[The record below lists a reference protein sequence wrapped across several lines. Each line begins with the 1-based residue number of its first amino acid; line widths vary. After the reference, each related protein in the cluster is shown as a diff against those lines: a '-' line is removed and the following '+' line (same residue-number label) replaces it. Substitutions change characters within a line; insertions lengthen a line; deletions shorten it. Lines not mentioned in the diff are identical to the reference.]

1 MRKWFAALVPWMVTT
16 AALAQAPA
24 PVQVEFTHLGT
35 FKDESVRIQDECWV
49 TPALLGKW
57 GFEVAD
63 KGDSLSVSF
72 AGRAFDLPMRRVG
85 SVTYVNLHE
94 AGRLLGADVEWNADK
109 SAVAVLAQLRIVEQT
124 DAGMRV
130 DLTLPVQPSFLK
142 VTNPDRFVMDVK
154 GARLPESGISGLPSN
169 WRVGQLAPGV
179 VRIVVESPEMA
190 KQFLPTMKPSR
201 AFMIKF
207 GEEPFEQVDP
217 DDEGSSGGIKVDT
230 TPQISVTV
238 APKAQAVVSM
248 PNIAK
253 EDEASATL
261 MMPFTGKLAA
271 SASAKY
277 LDPSRIQISV
287 PLAEPSSVDATQAFE
302 SKHVK
307 LVTTSRDQA
316 GAAVFIFE
324 LHAASAF
331 ELKSNDKVIT
341 LRVFRPK
348 EASGKLANKVIVVDA
363 GHGGRESG
371 TKWGSTLEKDLT
383 LKVAKKLAAYLIEAG
398 ASVVMIRNEDST
410 VPLLSRPETANESKA
425 DLYISVHFN
434 SNQTANSAS
443 GGMTFYHMQ
452 NATSMFLAQCIQS
465 EIAAVSK
472 LPDLGVW
479 SDSRI
484 YKTKGFAVLRL
495 TSMPAVLIELGF
507 LNNAK
512 DRARLVQPEFHDAA
526 AKAIVKGVKVFLG
539 ETDGKE

>member
-1 MRKWFAALVPWMVTT
+1 MVTT
-16 AALAQAPA
+16 AALAQAPT

-49 TPALLGKW
+49 TPALLKKL
-57 GFEVAD
+57 GFDATD
-63 KGDSLSVSF
+63 KGDALSIGF
-72 AGRAFDLPMRRVG
+72 AGRAFDLPMRRIG
-85 SVTYVNLHE
+85 TVTYVNMHE
-94 AGRLLGADVEWNADK
+94 ASRLLGAHAEWAQDGK
-109 SAVAVLAQLRIVEQT
+109 TLSVLAQLRIVEPT

-130 DLTLPVQPSFLK
+130 DLTVPVQPVFAK
-142 VTNPDRFVMDVK
+142 VAGPDRLILDLK
-154 GARLPESGISGLPSN
+154 GARLPESGVGPLPQG
-169 WRVGQLAPGV
+169 WRVGQFAPDT

-190 KQFLPTMKPSR
+190 KQFLPTMVAARS
-201 AFMIKF
+201 FLVKF

-217 DDEGSSGGIKVDT
+217 DDEGSSGGIKPET
-230 TPQISVTV
+230 TPNVDVSV
-238 APKAQAVVSM
+238 APKPLATISM
-248 PNIAK
+248 PNVAR
-253 EDEASATL
+253 EDAAGAVF
-261 MMPFTGKLAA
+261 MMPFTGKLSA
-271 SASAKY
+271 STSAKY
-277 LDPSRIQISV
+277 LDPSRVQVSV
-287 PLAEPSSVDATQAFE
+287 PMAEPANGGGTQAFE
-302 SKHVK
+302 SKYLK
-307 LVTTSRDQA
+307 LVSSSRDQA

-324 LHAASAF
+324 LHEACAF
-331 ELKSNDKVIT
+331 ELRNTDKAIT

-363 GHGGRESG
+363 GHGGRETG
-371 TKWGSTLEKDLT
+371 TKWGTIYEKDLT
-383 LKVAKKLAAYLIEAG
+383 LKVAKKLAAYLTDAG
-398 ASVVMIRNEDST
+398 ASVVMIRAEDST
-410 VPLLSRPETANESKA
+410 VPLLSRPETANQSKA

-452 NATSMFLAQCIQS
+452 NATSMLLAQCIQTQ
-465 EIAAVSK
+465 IAAVSK

-507 LNNAK
+507 LNNK
-512 DRARLVQPEFHDAA
+512 NDRARLIQPEFHDAA